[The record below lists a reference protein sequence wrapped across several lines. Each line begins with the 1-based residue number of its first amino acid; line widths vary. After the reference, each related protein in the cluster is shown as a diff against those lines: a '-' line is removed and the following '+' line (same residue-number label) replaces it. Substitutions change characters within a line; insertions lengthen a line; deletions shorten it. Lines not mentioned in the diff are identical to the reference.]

1 MGERERE
8 RVGWGLGERIREFE
22 VLLASEKKSERAG
35 EKESERQG
43 ERKKERPTTA
53 RRRTLL

>member
-22 VLLASEKKSERAG
+22 VLLASEKKERASRRKG
-35 EKESERQG
+35 E
-43 ERKKERPTTA
+43 
-53 RRRTLL
+53 